1 MQSPYSFLVKPV
13 NDRRYDNVSKMG
25 DVDFLI
31 STSEEDHVASNRFAE
46 VLNVPIGYTGE
57 VKIGDT
63 MLVHHNVFKF
73 YNDMKGVQKSGKSF
87 FKDNL
92 FLIDPDQFFL
102 YGRDGEWYGYDKYC
116 FIKPSPVKAYMLN
129 KSGQEEP
136 LFGTIKYINK
146 QLEDLG
152 LKVGDEI
159 SYIPES
165 EYAFN
170 VDGEK
175 LYRMYTSSIAL
186 KL

>member
-1 MQSPYSFLVKPV
+1 
-13 NDRRYDNVSKMG
+13 
-25 DVDFLI
+25 
-31 STSEEDHVASNRFAE
+31 
-46 VLNVPIGYTGE
+46 
-57 VKIGDT
+57 
-63 MLVHHNVFKF
+63 
-73 YNDMKGVQKSGKSF
+73 
-87 FKDNL
+87 
-92 FLIDPDQFFL
+92 
-102 YGRDGEWYGYDKYC
+102 
-116 FIKPSPVKAYMLN
+116 MLN

-175 LYRMYTSSIAL
+175 LYRMYDHQIAFSL
-186 KL
+186 

>member
-73 YNDMKGVQKSGKSF
+73 YNDMKGRRKSGKSF
-87 FKDNL
+87 FKEDLFFVDN
-92 FLIDPDQFFL
+92 DQFYL
-102 YGRDGEWYGYDKYC
+102 YKQDGKWHSHDRFCFVKPVDTLDSFIDKACKY
-116 FIKPSPVKAYMLN
+116 
-129 KSGQEEP
+129 EP
-136 LFGTIKYINK
+136 LMGDVVYPNEYLKSQGINK
-146 QLEDLG
+146 
-152 LKVGDEI
+152 GDRI
-159 SYIPES
+159 YFTPDS
-165 EYAFN
+165 EYEFT
-170 VDGEK
+170 VDGET
-175 LYRMYTSSIAL
+175 LYRVFDHQVTMKA
-186 KL
+186 